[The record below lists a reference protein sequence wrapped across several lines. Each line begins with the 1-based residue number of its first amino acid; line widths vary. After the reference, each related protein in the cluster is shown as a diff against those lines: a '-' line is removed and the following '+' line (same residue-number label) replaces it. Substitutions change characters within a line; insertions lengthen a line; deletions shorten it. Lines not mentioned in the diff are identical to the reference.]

1 MLTVGLDIA
10 PYTKLISM
18 YLIKWAALAVRPK
31 RFVKMEE
38 KKKTENEAVKHS
50 AW

>member
-31 RFVKMEE
+31 RLVKME
-38 KKKTENEAVKHS
+38 KKKNENEAVKHP